1 MDAMRWGVGTR
12 KRPGSRTI
20 LIAAWMVV
28 ALSGQA
34 TLSIEFVDRYRDDK
48 GTEKASIGGRAQG
61 IEDFGAYKV
70 LIYTTLDNQTWIRAP
85 GQYAPIGVGGTWERS
100 GIRPGKKSRI
110 LLVKRGVKVPDKEAL
125 TEKELE
131 AIPQEA
137 ELTHSW

>member
-1 MDAMRWGVGTR
+1 MNGMENMR
-12 KRPGSRTI
+12 KRTRGWAS
-20 LIAAWMVV
+20 LMAAWMII
-28 ALSGQA
+28 ALSSKA
-34 TLSIEFVDRYRDDK
+34 TLSIEFVDRYRDDT
-48 GTEKASIGGRAQG
+48 GSEKASIGGRVHG

-70 LIYTTLDNQTWIRAP
+70 LIYTTLDNHTWVRAP
-85 GQYAPIGVGGTWERS
+85 GQYAPVGVGGTWERS

-110 LLVKRGVKVPDKEAL
+110 LLVKRGVKAPDKEAL